1 MIKRRAGEK
10 DNGRGQ
16 GADSGE
22 RQGLFGRLFRR
33 VLWRK
38 LQKYGRKAGIK
49 VIYAG
54 LLLFYALREPG
65 TPNWAKGVIFGALG
79 YFIAPID
86 AIADFIPVAGYS
98 DDMGMLLLA
107 LASVAVFIND
117 HVKEQAKK
125 NCWTG
130 FLTPRRKKSPIL
142 TRGWG
147 KVNRHERAVPGQKWF
162 VPSGHR

>member
-1 MIKRRAGEK
+1 MAE
-10 DNGRGQ
+10 D
-16 GADSGE
+16 
-22 RQGLFGRLFRR
+22 R
-33 VLWRK
+33 VLTAEKGKDYSADYSEESFWRK

-125 NCWTG
+125 KLLDWFPNAAEEEIADIDERLG
-130 FLTPRRKKSPIL
+130 KS
-142 TRGWG
+142 
-147 KVNRHERAVPGQKWF
+147 EQA
-162 VPSGHR
+162 